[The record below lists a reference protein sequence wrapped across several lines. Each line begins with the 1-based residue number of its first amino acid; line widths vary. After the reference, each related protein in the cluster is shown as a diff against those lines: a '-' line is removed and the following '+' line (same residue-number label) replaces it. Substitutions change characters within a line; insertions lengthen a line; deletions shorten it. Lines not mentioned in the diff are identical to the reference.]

1 MQLELWGRQ
10 PTTRHNVFFG
20 LSLPAAK
27 AERIMQ
33 LMQGIVGRLCL
44 RATLRPVDLL
54 HVSLVGVGD
63 FTGPLPVGMIEA
75 AKVGVS
81 TLQIAAFDVT
91 FSSVASYGGGAIV
104 LQARAGD
111 RVLVAFREALKLA
124 LWKAG
129 VRLPEKGA
137 RNGFSPHVT
146 MAYGDWAPEFFVDP
160 ISWTVDE
167 FVLIDSWVGQ
177 SKHVAL
183 GRWPLSA

>member
-1 MQLELWGRQ
+1 MWRG
-10 PTTRHNVFFG
+10 
-20 LSLPAAK
+20 S
-27 AERIMQ
+27 
-33 LMQGIVGRLCL
+33 
-44 RATLRPVDLL
+44 
-54 HVSLVGVGD
+54 
-63 FTGPLPVGMIEA
+63 
-75 AKVGVS
+75 
-81 TLQIAAFDVT
+81 
-91 FSSVASYGGGAIV
+91 GGAIV

-146 MAYGDWAPEFFVDP
+146 MAYGDWVPEFFVDP

-167 FVLIDSWVGQ
+167 FVLIDSWVDQ

>member
-33 LMQGIVGRLCL
+33 LMQGIVERLCL

-81 TLQIAAFDVT
+81 TL
-91 FSSVASYGGGAIV
+91 GGFRMP
-104 LQARAGD
+104 ARHRLCRAHGG
-111 RVLVAFREALKLA
+111 RRPEA
-124 LWKAG
+124 
-129 VRLPEKGA
+129 
-137 RNGFSPHVT
+137 
-146 MAYGDWAPEFFVDP
+146 
-160 ISWTVDE
+160 
-167 FVLIDSWVGQ
+167 
-177 SKHVAL
+177 
-183 GRWPLSA
+183 